1 MLGASTSR
9 VWVVALRPGVQG
21 IGADEL
27 VSNGSQSLITAA
39 VAGETLDSGWGATRL
54 WVAEAFARLP
64 ALVGSR
70 HVVDVG
76 GGHGVLM
83 IALQRRHPTLRGTVF
98 WLRQV

>member
-1 MLGASTSR
+1 
-9 VWVVALRPGVQG
+9 
-21 IGADEL
+21 
-27 VSNGSQSLITAA
+27 
-39 VAGETLDSGWGATRL
+39 
-54 WVAEAFARLP
+54 VAEAFARLP